1 MGTPPSG
8 IQALLFR
15 ETLGLLASYSWQ
27 SSVALVPT
35 DFGQADVDLTLPEF
49 VREFRL
55 RHTLATAQRLPA
67 VVGAIEANPSHV
79 SGIERTESR
88 GTIRGRLDTPR
99 YLARSATLRSIPRR
113 YPIVRSRVTFGTP
126 ENILTRLA
134 LRDVRTAMR
143 DNPFS
148 ARSAEGVTATQHLR
162 WATDRLA
169 HRPWDE
175 VPPYGLQERLYNE
188 VDTRIRR
195 RQTANDAAYRQLL
208 EWHDKWT
215 LDLHRLGDDARDA
228 LIRGLMAFPAGDAF
242 WDKVFEVWCLL
253 LVASTLDSIGWTRT
267 SGPAA
272 LHLGTGVIYNY
283 RTPDGRDVAIRFQR
297 MEPLPSGWWSY
308 RDGGHLRGI
317 PDISLTAPA
326 SGGAPLLIDAKNRY
340 VSSDRI
346 ARSEETYKMLGYA
359 ENFRPAS
366 SPARFRGVLIFPSD
380 QTAGRIIDG
389 PDEGRLDLIAVDL
402 TGDRAFVIERLGKA
416 VSAWVTDDVEH

>member
-27 SSVALVPT
+27 STVTLEPT
-35 DFGQADVDLTLPEF
+35 DFGQSDVDLTLPEF

-55 RHTLATAQRLPA
+55 RHALATAQRLPA
-67 VVGAIEANPSHV
+67 VVAAIESKPSHI

-99 YLARSATLRSIPRR
+99 YLARRATLRSIPRR
-113 YPIVRSRVTFGTP
+113 YPIVRSRVTYGTP

-134 LRDVRTAMR
+134 LGDVRTAMR

-175 VPPYGLQERLYNE
+175 VPPHGLHERLYNE
-188 VDTRIRR
+188 VDARIRR
-195 RQTANDAAYRQLL
+195 RQTANDDAYRQLL
-208 EWHDKWT
+208 DWYDKWT
-215 LDLHRLGDDARDA
+215 LDLHHLGDDARDA
-228 LIRGLMAFPAGDAF
+228 LVRGLMAFPAGDAF

-253 LVASTLDSIGWTRT
+253 LVASTVDSIGWTRT

-272 LHLGTGVIYNY
+272 LHLGTGVIYDY
-283 RTPDGRDVAIRFQR
+283 RAPDGTDVAIRFQR
-297 MEPLPSGWWSY
+297 KEPLPSGRWSY
-308 RDGGHLRGI
+308 RDGGPLRGI
-317 PDISLTAPA
+317 PDVSLTAPA
-326 SGGAPLLIDAKNRY
+326 SGALPLLIDAKNRY
-340 VSSDRI
+340 ISSERI

-359 ENFRPAS
+359 ENFRPS
-366 SPARFRGVLIFPSD
+366 SPPARFRGVLIFPSNR
-380 QTAGRIIDG
+380 TARRIIDG
-389 PDEGRLDLIAVDL
+389 PDQGRLDLITVDL
-402 TGDRAFVIERLGKA
+402 TGDRALVVEHLGEA
-416 VSAWVTDDVEH
+416 VSAWVNDVLE